1 MLSKTH
7 MKLKIWWQHN
17 ELQVPSIIIFEYLC
31 NNHGQDSTTKRETK
45 SGWHWC
51 FPSKWDFGWNFQTAV
66 NNKETSKFNKAESL
80 VSMAVSVCST
90 RTIEL
95 FLFEMKHCIHCL
107 NSRRAV
113 NTALAL
119 EQMHGE
125 KHKSIPIKKTNYSN
139 TLTVTLLQKSVQFSI
154 TLYFYSTWP
163 HHDQPKRT
171 GSMSQAQTPS
181 YLKADL
187 GDICSTPS
195 VYFLPFSPCSSWC
208 LTENP

>member
-1 MLSKTH
+1 
-7 MKLKIWWQHN
+7 
-17 ELQVPSIIIFEYLC
+17 
-31 NNHGQDSTTKRETK
+31 
-45 SGWHWC
+45 
-51 FPSKWDFGWNFQTAV
+51 
-66 NNKETSKFNKAESL
+66 
-80 VSMAVSVCST
+80 MAVSVCST

-125 KHKSIPIKKTNYSN
+125 KHKSILIKKTNYSN

-181 YLKADL
+181 SLKADL

-208 LTENP
+208 LTENPWLFSFVVLRQVCSASPCNFSRCGNAWRTFANWDFQAE